1 MALIVEDGTGLA
13 TAESYVA
20 TTAVD
25 TYVAANYETSHA
37 AYTQWT
43 AASTAKKE
51 IALRVATKQYLD
63 VRYRFVGMRANEVQA
78 LMWPRSDAYDP
89 DGYEID
95 SESVPQRV
103 KDALCELAL
112 RYVQGDTLAPD
123 ISGTA
128 AVEAE
133 SVKVGPI
140 EISTDYAGSVSPV
153 KKYTNVD
160 GILSPL
166 LVPGGY
172 VGRS

>member
-13 TAESYVA
+13 AAESYVA

-25 TYVAANYETSHA
+25 TYVAANYESSHA
-37 AYTQWT
+37 ANTQWT
-43 AASTAKKE
+43 AASTTKKE
-51 IALRVATKQYLD
+51 IALRVSTKQYLD
-63 VRYRFVGMRANEVQA
+63 TQYRFVGIRANDTQA
-78 LMWPRSDAYDP
+78 LEWPRAGAADR
-89 DGYEID
+89 DGYAIEDDTI
-95 SESVPQRV
+95 PQRV

-128 AVEAE
+128 AIESK
-133 SVKVGPI
+133 SVKLGPI
-140 EISTDYAGSVSPV
+140 EVSTDYAGSVSPV
-153 KKYTNVD
+153 KTYTNVD

-172 VGRS
+172 VGRA